1 MKALIRDRYGPADV
15 LEVKEV
21 ERPAPKE
28 CEVLVRVHAASI
40 NDWDWRLLQG
50 PTIPLSRG
58 APRVRI
64 LGSDVAGR
72 VAAVGSGVP
81 RFQLG
86 DEVYGDLSRFGSG
99 GWGGFAEYVCAA
111 ERALARKPARMTF
124 EQAAALPQAGQ
135 LAVQGLFAAG
145 PLRRGQKILI
155 NGAGGGVGTIAI
167 QLAKLQD
174 VEVTGVDSAVKFE
187 MMRTIGFDHL
197 IDYRE
202 EDFTKNGRH
211 YDLILDTKTSRSPFE
226 YARSLNPH
234 GTYATV
240 GGDLSRLFHCVI
252 FSWWIRQTT
261 NKTVR
266 LILLKQNRD
275 LWYLNECF
283 EAGQLM
289 PVIDGP
295 YTLSEAREA
304 FHHFATGITRGR
316 SSSRWSDMQA
326 IVHES
331 TARRSTGCG
340 FGTSTRL
347 ARSGLPVGQ

>member
-1 MKALIRDRYGPADV
+1 MKALIRDRYGTADV
-15 LEVKEV
+15 LEVREI
-21 ERPAPKE
+21 ERPAPRQG
-28 CEVLVRVHAASI
+28 EVLVRVHAASI

-50 PTIPLSRG
+50 PSLSRG
-58 APRVRI
+58 APRIRI
-64 LGSDVAGR
+64 LGSDIAGR
-72 VAAVGSGVP
+72 VAAVGSAVQ

-86 DEVYGDLSRFGSG
+86 DEVYGDLSRFGPG

-145 PLRRGQKILI
+145 PLRRGLKILI
-155 NGAGGGVGTIAI
+155 NGAGGGVGTTAI

-187 MMRTIGFDHL
+187 MMRRIGFDRL

-202 EDFTKNGRH
+202 EDFTKNGRL

-226 YARSLNPH
+226 YARSLNPG

-240 GGDLSRLFHCVI
+240 GGDLPRLFHCVI
-252 FSWWIRQTT
+252 FGWWIRLIA

-266 LILLKQNRD
+266 LVLLKPNRD
-275 LWYLNECF
+275 LPYLNERF

-289 PVIDGP
+289 PVIDGL
-295 YTLSEAREA
+295 YKLSEARAA
-304 FHHFATGITRGR
+304 FQR
-316 SSSRWSDMQA
+316 
-326 IVHES
+326 
-331 TARRSTGCG
+331 
-340 FGTSTRL
+340 FGTGNHKGKVVITME
-347 ARSGLPVGQ
+347 